1 MSLSGNAETISWL
14 STLSGEGERRVEGWF
29 HGGEVGK
36 TLHDGG

>member
-29 HGGEVGK
+29 HGGKVGK